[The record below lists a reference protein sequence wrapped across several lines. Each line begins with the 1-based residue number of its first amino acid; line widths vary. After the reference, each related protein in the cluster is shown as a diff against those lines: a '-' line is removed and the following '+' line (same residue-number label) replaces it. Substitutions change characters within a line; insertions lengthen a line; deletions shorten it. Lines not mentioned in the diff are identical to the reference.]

1 MPERELRRWGGA
13 PQAAGRVPGSAGHSV
28 LSLQEEAK
36 AKEEEGV
43 PDEEGWVKVT
53 RRGRRPVL
61 PRTEAASLRVLDRE
75 RRKRARKE
83 LLNFYAW
90 QHRESKME
98 RKGGA
103 QSVVLQPRPERRA
116 PTGAT
121 GTWVWSWGGGSLD
134 TDVPTGSG
142 IRVPACSIPCGG
154 APVAPC
160 DSCGGPEL
168 LRRLGHTRDVG
179 PPRAVGAGTCPA
191 AAGPQRADLREPPLL
206 CESVCM

>member
-121 GTWVWSWGGGSLD
+121 GTWVWSWGGGFPGHRRPNRLWNQGPSLQH
-134 TDVPTGSG
+134 P
-142 IRVPACSIPCGG
+142 
-154 APVAPC
+154 
-160 DSCGGPEL
+160 
-168 LRRLGHTRDVG
+168 LRRCPCCSLRQLWG
-179 PPRAVGAGTCPA
+179 P
-191 AAGPQRADLREPPLL
+191 
-206 CESVCM
+206 